1 MATQIQMQAES
12 RTELGKSATGRLR
25 KTGRTPAIVYGRGVE
40 PTSLHVDALELYH
53 ALHTEAGLNVL
64 VRLEVEGEEHLTIVR
79 EIQRHPVRGDVQH
92 VDFQAV
98 DRNQLIPADIP
109 VRLQNEDSPRETGG
123 VVNLILHT
131 VPIHVTPLE
140 VPSEFV
146 LDLDGMTVGDVLRV
160 EDLRTQLPDA
170 ATFDIEEERTVVTI
184 NAPMAEIVESV
195 SEDEGEEGL
204 LEGEEAAEGEGGEEA
219 TGDAAEGDAD
229 GE

>member
-1 MATQIQMQAES
+1 MATQVKMEGASRAEI
-12 RTELGKSATGRLR
+12 GKGATGRLR
-25 KTGRTPAIVYGRGVE
+25 KTGRTPAIVYGRGIE
-40 PTSLHVDALELYH
+40 PTSVHVDALELYH

-79 EIQRHPVRGDVQH
+79 DIQRHPVRGDVQH

-98 DRNQLIPADIP
+98 DRNQLIPAEIP
-109 VRLQNEDSPRETGG
+109 VHLQNEDSPREVGG

-140 VPSEFV
+140 VPSEFT
-146 LDLDGMTVGDVLRV
+146 LDLDGMTIGDVLRV
-160 EDLRTQLPDA
+160 EDLASQLPEG
-170 ATFDIEEERTVVTI
+170 ATFDIEEDRTVVTI

-204 LEGEEAAEGEGGEEA
+204 AEGEEAPDGEGGD
-219 TGDAAEGDAD
+219 DAAEGDAD
-229 GE
+229 EE

>member
-1 MATQIQMQAES
+1 MATQVQMQGAPRAEI
-12 RTELGKSATGRLR
+12 GKSATGRLR
-25 KTGRTPAIVYGRGVE
+25 QTGRTPAIVYGRGVE
-40 PTSLHVDALELYH
+40 PTSVHVDALELYH

-79 EIQRHPVRGDVQH
+79 EIQRHPVRGDVLH

-146 LDLDGMTVGDVLRV
+146 LDLDGMTIGDVQRV
-160 EDLRTQLPDA
+160 EDLATQLPEG

-184 NAPMAEIVESV
+184 NAPMAEIVSEES
-195 SEDEGEEGL
+195 EEEAEEL
-204 LEGEEAAEGEGGEEA
+204 LEGEEAAEGEAGEEA
-219 TGDAAEGDAD
+219 GDAGAADEGDT
-229 GE
+229 EE